1 MGESEDRVIDLAIQ
15 NGGIVS
21 RDQAI
26 ALGMSIRTLARRVKT
41 NHLVAIAPGILALPG
56 AVQTERG
63 LLRAA
68 AAGIGGVASHQS
80 AARLHGLAPR
90 DTLTVSVT
98 VPVRRSNRF
107 HSVVVHEST
116 DLAANETT
124 WIEGIPVT
132 DPPRTL
138 VDLATVASKYE
149 LADLVDESVRRR
161 LTTYDATA
169 TRLESIARKGKPGV
183 VKLRSVLEARQSKAK
198 ETDSNLEIRVLR
210 LLANYGLPE
219 PSTQFRPPWL
229 RAINGR
235 VDFAYVEE
243 QVIVEADSKR
253 WHDSPEAFQRDRER
267 DNLAQ
272 IAGWTILRF
281 TWSDMTERPSYVAA
295 TVRAALDRSTRV

>member
-1 MGESEDRVIDLAIQ
+1 M
-15 NGGIVS
+15 S
-21 RDQAI
+21 R
-26 ALGMSIRTLARRVKT
+26 RTIARRVET
-41 NHLVAIAPGILALPG
+41 NHLVAITPGILALPG
-56 AVQTERG
+56 AVQTETG

-80 AARLHGLAPR
+80 AARLHGLSVR

-98 VPVRRSNRF
+98 VPVRRSNKF

-116 DLAANETT
+116 DLAASETT

-138 VDLATVASKYE
+138 VDLATVVSKSE
-149 LADLVDESVRRR
+149 LANLVDEAVRRR
-161 LTTYDATA
+161 LTTYDAAA

-183 VKLRSVLEARQSKAK
+183 VKLRGVLEARQSKAQ
-198 ETDSNLEIRVLR
+198 ETDSNFEIRVLR
-210 LLANYGLPE
+210 LLTTNGLPA

-235 VDFAYVEE
+235 VDFAYVDER
-243 QVIVEADSKR
+243 VLVEADSKR

-272 IAGWTILRF
+272 LAGWIILRF
-281 TWSDMTERPSYVAA
+281 TWSDITERPSYVLA
-295 TVRAALDRSTRV
+295 TVREALERSFSV

>member
-1 MGESEDRVIDLAIQ
+1 MGESENRVVDLAIQ
-15 NGGIVS
+15 NGGLVS

-26 ALGMSIRTLARRVKT
+26 ALGMSKRTLARRVET
-41 NHLVAIAPGILALPG
+41 NQLVAIAPGILALPG
-56 AVQTERG
+56 AIQTERG

-68 AAGIGGVASHQS
+68 AAGIGAVASHQS
-80 AARLHGLAPR
+80 AARLHGLDLR

-107 HSVVVHEST
+107 HTVVVHEST

-138 VDLATVASKYE
+138 IDLATVASRYD
-149 LADLVDESVRRR
+149 LANLVDEAVRRR
-161 LTTYDATA
+161 LTTYDAA
-169 TRLESIARKGKPGV
+169 AIRLEAIARKGKPGV
-183 VKLRSVLEARQSKAK
+183 VKLRDVLESRQSKPK
-198 ETDSNLEIRVLR
+198 ETDSNFEMRVLR
-210 LLANYGLPE
+210 LLTTNGLPA
-219 PSTQFRPPWL
+219 PSPQFRPPWL

-235 VDFAYVEE
+235 VDFAYIDKR
-243 QVIVEADSKR
+243 VIVEADSKR

-281 TWSDMTERPSYVAA
+281 TWSDLIERPSYLVA
-295 TVRAALDRSTRV
+295 TVREALERSTVV